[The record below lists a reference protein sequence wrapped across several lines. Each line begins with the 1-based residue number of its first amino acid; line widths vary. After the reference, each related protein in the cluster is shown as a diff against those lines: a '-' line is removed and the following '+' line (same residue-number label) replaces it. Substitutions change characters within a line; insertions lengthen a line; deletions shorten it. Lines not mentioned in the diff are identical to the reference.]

1 MIDVTMWARALDRMP
16 RLDAAQWAALDPIA
30 RWLIACRA
38 SVLFMTFT
46 AAALGGLMAWRA
58 DAFDLQLGLITTF
71 GLMFA
76 HATNNLLNDL
86 TDSKRGIDRNNYY
99 RNQYG
104 VHVLEDGL
112 MNMRQ
117 FWRYLGITGGI
128 AIALG
133 AWLVWERSGLT
144 FNLMLAGAFFVL
156 FYTWPLKY
164 YGLGE
169 PAVLLVWGPLMVG
182 GTHYVITGN
191 WSWDVCWLS
200 LVFALGPTTVLFGKH
215 IDKAPAD
222 RAKGVNTLPVI
233 LGDRLSRQ
241 ATLAM
246 LLAQYLLCVILVL
259 NGSFSWTL
267 LLVLASAHHLVPL
280 YRVFSTPKPE
290 AAPEQYPAD
299 IWPLWFSA
307 HAFRHTRRFTSLF
320 LLGAIL
326 DTAIY

>member
-1 MIDVTMWARALDRMP
+1 MVDIKMWGRALHRMP
-16 RLDAAQWAALDPIA
+16 KLDAKEWQLLDPVA
-30 RWLIACRA
+30 KWLIACRA

-58 DAFDLQLGLITTF
+58 GSFDLNLWIATTL

-112 MNMRQ
+112 LNMRQ
-117 FWRYLGITGGI
+117 FWRYVAITGGI
-128 AIALG
+128 AIGMG

-144 FNLMLAGAFFVL
+144 LNLMLAGAFFVL

-182 GTHYVITGN
+182 GTFYVVTGT

-200 LVFALGPTTVLFGKH
+200 FVFALGPTTVLFGKH

-222 RAKGVNTLPVI
+222 LEKAVRTLPVI
-233 LGDRLSRQ
+233 LGDTLARRS
-241 ATLAM
+241 TLAM
-246 LLAQYLLCVILVL
+246 IIAQYVLCVGLVIA
-259 NGSFSWTL
+259 GSYSWTL
-267 LLVLASAHHLVPL
+267 LLVLISAPRLRQL
-280 YRVFSTPKPE
+280 TEELSQPKPE
-290 AAPEQYPAD
+290 KQPEHYPD
-299 IWPLWFSA
+299 EVWPLWFSA
-307 HAFRHTRRFTSLF
+307 HAFRHTRTFTSLF
-320 LLGAIL
+320 LLGVIL
-326 DTAIY
+326 DTAFY